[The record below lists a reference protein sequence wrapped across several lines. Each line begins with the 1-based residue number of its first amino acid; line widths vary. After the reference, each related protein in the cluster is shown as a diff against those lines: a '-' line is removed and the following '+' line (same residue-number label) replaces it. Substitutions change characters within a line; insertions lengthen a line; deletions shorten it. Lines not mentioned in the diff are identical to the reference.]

1 MIKENCVCG
10 ATFEVSYA
18 DRNEENDVWARC
30 SEKDRYNE
38 FLEAHKICRNS
49 DAKQKLD
56 AQPVTLIN
64 AEDSKRIADNIIEQ
78 INTLAYQM
86 QMDFTNMTFNIS
98 NSVTNRG

>member
-30 SEKDRYNE
+30 AERDRYSE

-49 DAKQKLD
+49 YVEIQRQNIKQGNT
-56 AQPVTLIN
+56 PV
-64 AEDSKRIADNIIEQ
+64 IIE
-78 INTLAYQM
+78 
-86 QMDFTNMTFNIS
+86 DK
-98 NSVTNRG
+98 